1 MEITLLLNEPL
12 GGRCRLYRT
21 YATALVE
28 DGKDAGNA
36 AIAITCSEQ
45 FTTLPTH
52 PELHAP
58 AMLIDGLLVAPA
70 DGVILSPQDI
80 AQALAPLHPE
90 APRLEALLQEVLER
104 CMEEWG

>member
-21 YATALVE
+21 YATALVD
-28 DGKDAGNA
+28 DGKDAENA
-36 AIAITCSEQ
+36 AITCSEQ

-52 PELHAP
+52 PELRAP
-58 AMLIDGLLVAPA
+58 AMLINGLLVAPA

-80 AQALAPLHPE
+80 TQALAPLHP
-90 APRLEALLQEVLER
+90 AATRLEALLEEVLER